1 MKKAHVGLA
10 LLWAVISC
18 PGIAQRKDSSIYR
31 DRQPGYFQN
40 TILKD
45 LSEYQQDNKP
55 APKVYKMNFAGM
67 DLPRDPSKYK
77 TVWFNDPVSQGNT
90 NTCWGFST
98 ISFYESE
105 VYRLTKQKI
114 KLSEMYI
121 VYYEYIEKAKYY
133 VKTHGTSAFAE
144 GSESNAVT
152 RIMKMY
158 GEVPESA
165 YSGLKQGQPFHTH
178 ARLYD
183 ELNAYLQKV
192 KEMHAWNEDEVV
204 STVRSIM
211 NQYIGEPPSKVNAG
225 PDGKGGATLTPSDYV
240 KQVLKL
246 NLDDYVDVVSLNEMP
261 WYTKGEYKVPDNW
274 WHSDDYYNVP
284 LADFIQV
291 IKKAIRNGYSLAI
304 GGDTSEPGLDP
315 NYQVAM
321 VPTFDI
327 PSDQINDDAR
337 EMRFMNG
344 STTDDHGMHLVG
356 YQEKD
361 GKDWYLIKD
370 SGSGS
375 RNGGE
380 KGNSCFGYYFFQE
393 DYVKLKMM
401 DFTVHKDAL
410 KDILPRFKK

>member
-1 MKKAHVGLA
+1 MKKTYFGLV
-10 LLWAVISC
+10 LLFAGISAF
-18 PGIAQRKDSSIYR
+18 AQRKDSSIFR
-31 DRQPGYFQN
+31 DRQPGYFQT
-40 TILKD
+40 TILKNIN
-45 LSEYQQDNKP
+45 EYQQENKTP
-55 APKVYKMNFAGM
+55 SKVYKMDYAGM
-67 DLPRDPSKYK
+67 DLPKDPAKYK
-77 TVWFNDPVSQGNT
+77 SVWFSDPVSQGNT

-98 ISFYESE
+98 ISFFESE
-105 VYRLTKQKI
+105 IFRLTKQKI
-114 KLSEMYI
+114 KLSEMFI
-121 VYYEYIEKAKYY
+121 VYYEYIEKAKYF
-133 VKTHGTSAFAE
+133 VQTHGASAFAE

-158 GEVPESA
+158 GEVPENA
-165 YSGLKQGQPFHTH
+165 YSGLKEGQPFHTH
-178 ARLYD
+178 AQLYD
-183 ELNAYLQKV
+183 ELNAYLLKV
-192 KEMHAWNEDEVV
+192 KEMHAWNETEVV
-204 STVRSIM
+204 NTMKAIM
-211 NQYIGEPPSKVNAG
+211 NQYIGEPPVKVSSSPN
-225 PDGKGGATLTPSDYV
+225 GKGGSQVTPNDYV

-246 NLDDYVDVVSLNEMP
+246 NLDDYVDVMSLNELP

-274 WHSDDYYNVP
+274 WHSDDYYNIP
-284 LADFIQV
+284 LTDFIQG
-291 IKKAIRNGYSLAI
+291 IKNAIRNGYSVAI

-337 EMRFMNG
+337 EMRFLNG

-380 KGNSCFGYYFFQE
+380 KNSCFGYYFFHE

-401 DFTVHKDAL
+401 DYLVHKDAL
-410 KDILPRFKK
+410 KDILAKFKK